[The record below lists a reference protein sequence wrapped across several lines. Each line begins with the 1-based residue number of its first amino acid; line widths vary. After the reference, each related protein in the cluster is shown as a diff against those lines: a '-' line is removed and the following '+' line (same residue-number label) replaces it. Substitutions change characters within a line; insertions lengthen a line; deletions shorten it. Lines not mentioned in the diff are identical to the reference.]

1 MYVLKIENAKGD
13 VLQLTQ
19 NEANYQI
26 IKISGLNPPPAV
38 INNSSV
44 AGMDGSKFNS
54 ARLQERN
61 IVITVKINGDVERNR
76 LNLYKYLGTKQKC
89 KIFYTNARR
98 DVHIEGY
105 VETIECDLF
114 SIKQQMQISIICN
127 EPYFKSASKMV
138 DDISKVLNLF
148 EFPFAI
154 DLPGIEF
161 SSVDASRVVNVLNES
176 ESETGIIIDISVR
189 GKVRNPVIRNID
201 TGEYFQINIDLDVG
215 DHVVIDTNRGS
226 KSIKLIRG
234 ETTSNIFN
242 KIARNSTWFQ
252 LRIGDNFFA
261 YESEIGA
268 EFMYIIFNH
277 YYMYEGV

>member
-13 VLQLTQ
+13 VLQLSQ

-26 IKISGLNPPPAV
+26 IKIDGLNPPPAI

-61 IVITVKINGDVERNR
+61 IVITVKINGEVERNR
-76 LNLYKYLGTKQKC
+76 LNLYKYFGTKQWC
-89 KIFYTNARR
+89 KIFYSNSRR
-98 DVHIEGY
+98 NVHIEGY
-105 VETIECDLF
+105 VETIECSLF
-114 SIKQQMQISIICN
+114 SISQTMQISIVCN
-127 EPYFKSASKMV
+127 EPYFKSASKMI

-161 SSVDASRVVNVLNES
+161 SSADASRVVNVLSES
-176 ESETGIIIDISVR
+176 ESETGIIIDIAVR
-189 GKVRNPVIRNID
+189 GQVRNPVIRNID
-201 TGEYFQINIDLDVG
+201 TGEYFSINIELNVG
-215 DHVVIDTNRGS
+215 DHMVINTNRGN

-242 KIARNSTWFQ
+242 KIAKNSTWFQ

-261 YESEIGA
+261 YEAEIGA
-268 EFMYIIFNH
+268 EFMYITFSH